1 MLTDISAVMS
11 RGRSTTSEVKAK
23 ETYLVTE
30 RDLADISAVMSCGRR
45 STSEVKPA
53 LHKMS
58 GEDCRPGWR
67 GPHQMS
73 WVV

>member
-30 RDLADISAVMSCGRR
+30 RDLAHTRVRRVMMLDRISIAESR
-45 STSEVKPA
+45 S
-53 LHKMS
+53 S
-58 GEDCRPGWR
+58 G
-67 GPHQMS
+67 
-73 WVV
+73 